1 MKSNGERSPPRLT
14 FDVTDKIERRFTWI
28 GESEWDN
35 RRALPLKRFRWS
47 ELRSVSRI
55 LPIRPRLPHG
65 LLSVTS
71 RLDQMHG
78 LQVTLRRGLENLCRG
93 SRPINDLGKA

>member
-1 MKSNGERSPPRLT
+1 MSPLDSPATVLT
-14 FDVTDKIERRFTWI
+14 NVPIDVTDKIERVFTWI

-35 RRALPLKRFRWS
+35 RRARPLKRFRWS

-65 LLSVTS
+65 TFVGDVLIENNRHSGTVDILSRWS
-71 RLDQMHG
+71 GNPPQ
-78 LQVTLRRGLENLCRG
+78 QPCTL
-93 SRPINDLGKA
+93 

>member
-1 MKSNGERSPPRLT
+1 MSPLDSPATVLT
-14 FDVTDKIERRFTWI
+14 NVPIDVTDKIERTFTWI

-35 RRALPLKRFRWS
+35 RRARPLKRFRWS

-65 LLSVTS
+65 TFVGDVKGWLSVPVS
-71 RLDQMHG
+71 RISDAVEDPSTPMMWGG
-78 LQVTLRRGLENLCRG
+78 LM
-93 SRPINDLGKA
+93 